1 MSSTLNPG
9 QLAALRQAA
18 EWLCQ
23 LNSGEAQP
31 SDHAAWQRW
40 HDATP
45 DNAWAWLQAERL
57 QNRVGNTAHPSTARV
72 LNLTAEH
79 RRSSRRRVIKAGAVL
94 LGVTALGT
102 VSYPQTSRLGWLADY
117 RSGVGEQ
124 RRLRLHNGT
133 TVHLNTDTALDVDE
147 TAGQPRLFLRQGEIM
162 VDVPAQQQCQV
173 QTRHGLID
181 ARHCRF
187 SVRLFDSGSRLD
199 VHARQA
205 RVSLPSGQSLML
217 GQAQRCQF
225 DDQRFGPIEALASGS
240 DAWDKGLIIANGQR
254 LGHFINELSRYRPGW
269 LRCAP
274 EVAGLSLSGTFRLD
288 DTEQILRAVTTALP
302 VRLERRTRYWVTV
315 VSA

>member
-1 MSSTLNPG
+1 MNSS

-40 HDATP
+40 YDAAP

-57 QNRVGNTAHPSTARV
+57 QNRVASTAHPSTARV
-72 LNLTAEH
+72 LQLTAEN
-79 RRSSRRRVIKAGAVL
+79 RRTSRRRVIKAGVVL
-94 LGVTALGT
+94 LGVTALGAA
-102 VSYPQTSRLGWLADY
+102 SYPQTSRLSWLADY

-124 RRLRLHNGT
+124 RRLRLQNGT

-147 TAGQPRLFLRQGEIM
+147 TGGQPRLYLRQGEIM

-173 QTRHGLID
+173 QTRHGLVD
-181 ARHCRF
+181 AQRCRF
-187 SVRLFDSGSRLD
+187 SVRLFATGSRLD
-199 VHARQA
+199 VHAQQA
-205 RVSLPSGQSLML
+205 RATLPSGQSLTL
-217 GQAQRCQF
+217 GQAQGCQF
-225 DDQRFGPIEALASGS
+225 DDQRFGPIEALASSSG
-240 DAWDKGLIIANGQR
+240 AWDKGLIIANGQP
-254 LGHFINELSRYRPGW
+254 LGHFIAELSRYRPGW

-274 EVAGLSLSGTFRLD
+274 EVADLSLSGTFRLD
-288 DTEQILRAVTTALP
+288 DTEQVLRAIASALP